1 MSIFNILMASVYVV
15 SGGLLLWT
23 GIKAG
28 TESLPRNAW
37 IGIRTSKTLS
47 SDEAWQKGHKAAAGF
62 LKASSLP
69 MILGGIFF
77 AFATEEQIA
86 WSSLVAVGVML
97 VFVILAARKAK
108 AAIGDEGPAQP

>member
-1 MSIFNILMASVYVV
+1 
-15 SGGLLLWT
+15 
-23 GIKAG
+23 
-28 TESLPRNAW
+28 
-37 IGIRTSKTLS
+37 
-47 SDEAWQKGHKAAAGF
+47 
-62 LKASSLP
+62 

>member
-1 MSIFNILMASVYVV
+1 MPLFSIIMVTSYLA
-15 SGGLLLWT
+15 GGAVLLWV
-23 GIKAG
+23 GVKG
-28 TESLPRNAW
+28 GSESLPRNAW
-37 IGIRTSKTLS
+37 IGIRTSRTLA
-47 SDEAWQKGHKAAAGF
+47 SDEAWQTGHKAAAGY

-86 WSSLVAVGVML
+86 WASLVAVGVML